1 MDDILLTLK
10 AKGYKI
16 TSQRRAVVNALLQY
30 EHFATAQQLLED
42 VKESNPDI
50 SLDTI
55 YRILGLLI
63 KLVNVH
69 TDHMKNSEG
78 AVFSLFKD
86 GHHHHLICLEC
97 GQTQCV
103 EICPINKEVIGV
115 LEDNQFEMSGHT
127 FEIYGHCKS
136 CRQKI

>member
-55 YRILGLLI
+55 YRILGLLM
-63 KLVNVH
+63 KLDKVH
-69 TDHMKNSEG
+69 KVDMKNSEG
-78 AVFSLFKD
+78 AVFELIKD
-86 GHHHHLICLEC
+86 EHHHHLICLEC

>member
-1 MDDILLTLK
+1 M
-10 AKGYKI
+10 AWYRR
-16 TSQRRAVVNALLQY
+16 TSSIIFLNSGSR
-30 EHFATAQQLLED
+30 F
-42 VKESNPDI
+42 
-50 SLDTI
+50 
-55 YRILGLLI
+55 
-63 KLVNVH
+63 
-69 TDHMKNSEG
+69 SEG
-78 AVFSLFKD
+78 AVFELIKD

>member
-55 YRILGLLI
+55 YRILGLLM
-63 KLVNVH
+63 KLDKVYKV
-69 TDHMKNSEG
+69 DMKNSEG
-78 AVFSLFKD
+78 AVFELIKD

>member
-16 TSQRRAVVNALLQY
+16 TSQRRAVVNALLQN

-55 YRILGLLI
+55 YRILGLLM
-63 KLVNVH
+63 KLDKVH
-69 TDHMKNSEG
+69 KVDMKNSEG
-78 AVFSLFKD
+78 AVFELIKD

-136 CRQKI
+136 CIQKI

>member
-55 YRILGLLI
+55 YRILGLLM
-63 KLVNVH
+63 KLDKVH
-69 TDHMKNSEG
+69 KVDMKNSEG
-78 AVFSLFKD
+78 AVFELIKD

-103 EICPINKEVIGV
+103 EICPINKEVIEV

>member
-1 MDDILLTLK
+1 MK
-10 AKGYKI
+10 
-16 TSQRRAVVNALLQY
+16 
-30 EHFATAQQLLED
+30 
-42 VKESNPDI
+42 
-50 SLDTI
+50 LD
-55 YRILGLLI
+55 
-63 KLVNVH
+63 KVH
-69 TDHMKNSEG
+69 KVDMKNSEG
-78 AVFSLFKD
+78 AVFELIKD